1 MRKNNRQK
9 DSNLKTFFSLFC
21 AKIFR
26 ARLFFLYL
34 SVVTS
39 EILSNTTEEMMMMPM
54 TTMRSSPA
62 SSSTNNAR
70 SGRCERRGT
79 RKGRF
84 LNENN
89 DDFVGKKRSQRR
101 RSNGDSDDVILDTL
115 RISDDEAEPINASS
129 SLSERRS
136 KDEEEDNE
144 TFEERLKTTAIS
156 ICAAVS
162 VSSVFCVDPA
172 LAGFGAPTGAV
183 LSPPVNTIR
192 MDKLEK
198 MNDEAKRKISGITT
212 TGNIDILLQ
221 ELNELQQLDTKE
233 LDDMDAERALL
244 MANSVK
250 ENLDTFSE
258 SEKASEMNEQKMR
271 LLNKRKEEAELVQ
284 RLVDRRVALGKL
296 NNQTPLIVYGSA
308 LAASLIAN
316 TTMHPV
322 DTMKVRRITLKSR
335 RNIEERDSMDE
346 LDNNINRGSGG
357 RGGEAST
364 SMSFDDSGV
373 ATMQA
378 PTATATAG
386 KIQEQKPY
394 EPTMNEIMGEGGF
407 MSLYDGLG
415 PNLAK
420 EGVPLTLYLG
430 VYETVKLSLLDN
442 TAFFNEH
449 VILCYLLAG
458 GCGEFIASLIRVPAE
473 AVKSRTQ
480 TGATIPEAIQSNFK
494 SARGREN
501 IFKTWTVAVVRDIPF
516 GAIQIALF
524 ESLKLVLTS
533 QEHAPFDPNSLLGE
547 AILGACGGIAGS
559 LSVTPLDVV
568 VTRLIQQME
577 SADAAQDSILMSQE
591 EGEAMTPAM
600 ERNSNVDGPFE
611 MVQKIYAEGGA
622 GAFWSGAQERVLY
635 WGPAVAIFL
644 SAYCRI
650 RQSFL

>member
-1 MRKNNRQK
+1 M
-9 DSNLKTFFSLFC
+9 
-21 AKIFR
+21 
-26 ARLFFLYL
+26 
-34 SVVTS
+34 
-39 EILSNTTEEMMMMPM
+39 
-54 TTMRSSPA
+54 TMRSSVA
-62 SSSTNNAR
+62 SSSSTNKTTSKR
-70 SGRCERRGT
+70 PHCERRRGT
-79 RKGRF
+79 RNNGCV
-84 LNENN
+84 LNKSNDEN
-89 DDFVGKKRSQRR
+89 FGKKRSQRR
-101 RSNGDSDDVILDTL
+101 SHDTFGDSDDDVIQ
-115 RISDDEAEPINASS
+115 ISDEAEPITSS
-129 SLSERRS
+129 RRS
-136 KDEEEDNE
+136 KEDNNKE
-144 TFEERLKTTAIS
+144 DKEDKTLFEERLKTTAIS
-156 ICAAVS
+156 ICAVVS
-162 VSSVFCVDPA
+162 VSSAFCADPA

-198 MNDEAKRKISGITT
+198 MNDEAKKRLSGITT

>member
-1 MRKNNRQK
+1 M
-9 DSNLKTFFSLFC
+9 
-21 AKIFR
+21 
-26 ARLFFLYL
+26 
-34 SVVTS
+34 
-39 EILSNTTEEMMMMPM
+39 
-54 TTMRSSPA
+54 TMRSSVA
-62 SSSTNNAR
+62 SSSSTNKTTSKR
-70 SGRCERRGT
+70 PHCERRRGT
-79 RKGRF
+79 RNNGCV
-84 LNENN
+84 LNKSNDEN
-89 DDFVGKKRSQRR
+89 FGKKRSQRR
-101 RSNGDSDDVILDTL
+101 SHDTFGDSDDDVIQ
-115 RISDDEAEPINASS
+115 ISDEAEPIT
-129 SLSERRS
+129 LSRRS
-136 KDEEEDNE
+136 KEEDDKE
-144 TFEERLKTTAIS
+144 DKEDKTLFEERLKTTAIS

-162 VSSVFCVDPA
+162 ISSAFCVDPA

-198 MNDEAKRKISGITT
+198 MNDEAKKRLSGITT

-284 RLVDRRVALGKL
+284 RLVDRRVSLGKL

-335 RNIEERDSMDE
+335 RNMEERDLMDE
-346 LDNNINRGSGG
+346 LDNNINRGSEG

>member
-1 MRKNNRQK
+1 MMRPT
-9 DSNLKTFFSLFC
+9 L
-21 AKIFR
+21 
-26 ARLFFLYL
+26 
-34 SVVTS
+34 V
-39 EILSNTTEEMMMMPM
+39 
-54 TTMRSSPA
+54 TMRSSA
-62 SSSTNNAR
+62 SSSTNTTTTTT
-70 SGRCERRGT
+70 SSRCERRGT
-79 RKGRF
+79 RRRF
-84 LNENN
+84 LNN
-89 DDFVGKKRSQRR
+89 DDFGKKRSQSRR
-101 RSNGDSDDVILDTL
+101 QRSNGDSDDVILDL
-115 RISDDEAEPINASS
+115 ISDEAETINSS
-129 SLSERRS
+129 SLSRS
-136 KDEEEDNE
+136 KEEDKGE
-144 TFEERLKTTAIS
+144 DKTFEERLKTTAIS
-156 ICAAVS
+156 ICAALS
-162 VSSVFCVDPA
+162 VSSVAFVDPA
-172 LAGFGAPTGAV
+172 FAGFGAPTGAV

-198 MNDEAKRKISGITT
+198 MNDEAKKRLSGITT
-212 TGNIDILLQ
+212 TGNLDILLQ

-250 ENLDTFSE
+250 ENLDTFSA

-346 LDNNINRGSGG
+346 LDNNINRGSAG

-533 QEHAPFDPNSLLGE
+533 QENAPFDPNSLLGE

>member
-1 MRKNNRQK
+1 MNK
-9 DSNLKTFFSLFC
+9 SN
-21 AKIFR
+21 
-26 ARLFFLYL
+26 
-34 SVVTS
+34 
-39 EILSNTTEEMMMMPM
+39 
-54 TTMRSSPA
+54 
-62 SSSTNNAR
+62 
-70 SGRCERRGT
+70 
-79 RKGRF
+79 
-84 LNENN
+84 NEN
-89 DDFVGKKRSQRR
+89 FGKKRSRR
-101 RSNGDSDDVILDTL
+101 RSHDNFGDSDDDVIQ
-115 RISDDEAEPINASS
+115 ISDEAEPITSS
-129 SLSERRS
+129 RRS
-136 KDEEEDNE
+136 KEDNKE
-144 TFEERLKTTAIS
+144 DKEDKTLFEERLKTTVIS

-162 VSSVFCVDPA
+162 ISSAFCVDPA

-198 MNDEAKRKISGITT
+198 MNDEAKKRLSGITT

-346 LDNNINRGSGG
+346 LDSNINRGSGG

-458 GCGEFIASLIRVPAE
+458 GCGEFIASIIRVPAE

>member
-1 MRKNNRQK
+1 M
-9 DSNLKTFFSLFC
+9 
-21 AKIFR
+21 
-26 ARLFFLYL
+26 
-34 SVVTS
+34 TS
-39 EILSNTTEEMMMMPM
+39 EILSNTEEMMMRP
-54 TTMRSSPA
+54 TSLTRSSA
-62 SSSTNNAR
+62 SSSTNNT
-70 SGRCERRGT
+70 SSRCERRGT
-79 RKGRF
+79 RGRF
-84 LNENN
+84 LNSN
-89 DDFVGKKRSQRR
+89 DFGKKRSQRR
-101 RSNGDSDDVILDTL
+101 SHGDSDDVILDL
-115 RISDDEAEPINASS
+115 RISDEAETIK
-129 SLSERRS
+129 LSRS
-136 KDEEEDNE
+136 KEEDKE
-144 TFEERLKTTAIS
+144 EDKTFEERLKTTAIS
-156 ICAAVS
+156 ICAALS
-162 VSSVFCVDPA
+162 ISSVAFVDPA

-198 MNDEAKRKISGITT
+198 MNDEAKKRLSGITT

-346 LDNNINRGSGG
+346 LDNDINRGSGG

-577 SADAAQDSILMSQE
+577 AADAAQDSILMSQE

>member
-1 MRKNNRQK
+1 
-9 DSNLKTFFSLFC
+9 
-21 AKIFR
+21 
-26 ARLFFLYL
+26 
-34 SVVTS
+34 
-39 EILSNTTEEMMMMPM
+39 
-54 TTMRSSPA
+54 MRSSVA
-62 SSSTNNAR
+62 SSSSTNKTTSKR
-70 SGRCERRGT
+70 PHCERRRGT
-79 RKGRF
+79 RNNGGV
-84 LNENN
+84 LNKSNDEN
-89 DDFVGKKRSQRR
+89 FGKKRSQRR
-101 RSNGDSDDVILDTL
+101 SHDTFGDSDDDVIQ
-115 RISDDEAEPINASS
+115 ISDEAEPIT
-129 SLSERRS
+129 LSRRS
-136 KDEEEDNE
+136 KEEDDKE
-144 TFEERLKTTAIS
+144 DKEDKTLFEERLKTTAIS

-162 VSSVFCVDPA
+162 ISSAFCVDPA

-198 MNDEAKRKISGITT
+198 MNDEAKGRLSGITT

-284 RLVDRRVALGKL
+284 RLVDRRVSLGKL

-335 RNIEERDSMDE
+335 RNMEERDSMDE

>member
-1 MRKNNRQK
+1 M
-9 DSNLKTFFSLFC
+9 
-21 AKIFR
+21 
-26 ARLFFLYL
+26 
-34 SVVTS
+34 
-39 EILSNTTEEMMMMPM
+39 
-54 TTMRSSPA
+54 TMRSSA
-62 SSSTNNAR
+62 SSSSTKNTSKSPNR
-70 SGRCERRGT
+70 ERRRGT
-79 RKGRF
+79 RNNGRV
-84 LNENN
+84 LNKSNNEN
-89 DDFVGKKRSQRR
+89 FGKKRSQRR
-101 RSNGDSDDVILDTL
+101 SHNNFGDSDDDVIQ
-115 RISDDEAEPINASS
+115 ISDEAEPITSS
-129 SLSERRS
+129 RRS
-136 KDEEEDNE
+136 KEDNKE
-144 TFEERLKTTAIS
+144 DKEDKTLFEERLKTTVIS

-162 VSSVFCVDPA
+162 ISSAFCVDPA

-198 MNDEAKRKISGITT
+198 MNDEAKKRLSGITT

-458 GCGEFIASLIRVPAE
+458 GCGEFIASIIRVPAE

>member
-1 MRKNNRQK
+1 M
-9 DSNLKTFFSLFC
+9 
-21 AKIFR
+21 
-26 ARLFFLYL
+26 
-34 SVVTS
+34 
-39 EILSNTTEEMMMMPM
+39 
-54 TTMRSSPA
+54 
-62 SSSTNNAR
+62 SSS
-70 SGRCERRGT
+70 S
-79 RKGRF
+79 
-84 LNENN
+84 
-89 DDFVGKKRSQRR
+89 
-101 RSNGDSDDVILDTL
+101 
-115 RISDDEAEPINASS
+115 
-129 SLSERRS
+129 
-136 KDEEEDNE
+136 EEEEVTTTDRDDGSWQK
-144 TFEERLKTTAIS
+144 RLKMAS
-156 ICAAVS
+156 VS
-162 VSSVFCVDPA
+162 VAAASVLSASVADPA

-198 MNDEAKRKISGITT
+198 LNNEAKKRLSGITT

-221 ELNELQQLDTKE
+221 ELYELQQLDTEE
-233 LDDMDAERALL
+233 LDDVEAERALL
-244 MANSVK
+244 LANSVK

-258 SEKASEMNEQKMR
+258 SEKASELNEQKTR

-322 DTMKVRRITLKSR
+322 DTMKVRRIALKSR
-335 RNIEERDSMDE
+335 KKIEERDSMDE
-346 LDNNINRGSGG
+346 LDSGRGSEGG
-357 RGGEAST
+357 VST

-373 ATMQA
+373 ATMRA
-378 PTATATAG
+378 PTAGRNAASTTSSSS
-386 KIQEQKPY
+386 EQY
-394 EPTMNEIMGEGGF
+394 EPTMQEIMGEGGF

-430 VYETVKLSLLDN
+430 VYETVKLFLLGN
-442 TAFFNEH
+442 TAYFNEH
-449 VILCYLLAG
+449 IILCYLVAG
-458 GCGEFIASLIRVPAE
+458 GCGELVASVIRVPAE

-480 TGATIPEAIQSNFK
+480 TGASIPEAIQSNFK

-547 AILGACGGIAGS
+547 AILGACGGFVGS
-559 LSVTPLDVV
+559 LSVTPLDVI

-577 SADAAQDSILMSQE
+577 SADAALDSILLSQE
-591 EGEAMTPAM
+591 EGEALTPAM
-600 ERNSNVDGPFE
+600 ERNNNVDGPFE

-622 GAFWSGAQERVLY
+622 GAFWSGARERVLY

>member
-1 MRKNNRQK
+1 MMRPT
-9 DSNLKTFFSLFC
+9 L
-21 AKIFR
+21 
-26 ARLFFLYL
+26 
-34 SVVTS
+34 
-39 EILSNTTEEMMMMPM
+39 M
-54 TTMRSSPA
+54 TMRSSA
-62 SSSTNNAR
+62 SSSTNTTTTTT
-70 SGRCERRGT
+70 SSRCERRGT
-79 RKGRF
+79 RRRF
-84 LNENN
+84 LNN
-89 DDFVGKKRSQRR
+89 DDFGKKRSQSRR
-101 RSNGDSDDVILDTL
+101 QRSNGDSDDVILDL
-115 RISDDEAEPINASS
+115 ISDEAETINSS
-129 SLSERRS
+129 SLSRS
-136 KDEEEDNE
+136 KEEDKGE
-144 TFEERLKTTAIS
+144 DKTFEERLKTTAIS
-156 ICAAVS
+156 ICAALS
-162 VSSVFCVDPA
+162 ISSVAFVDPA

-198 MNDEAKRKISGITT
+198 MNDEAKKRLSGITT
-212 TGNIDILLQ
+212 TGNLDILLQ

-250 ENLDTFSE
+250 ENLDTFSA

-346 LDNNINRGSGG
+346 LDNNINRGSAV

-386 KIQEQKPY
+386 EIQEQKPY

-533 QEHAPFDPNSLLGE
+533 QENAPFDPNSLLGE

>member
-1 MRKNNRQK
+1 MKKKLVITR
-9 DSNLKTFFSLFC
+9 
-21 AKIFR
+21 
-26 ARLFFLYL
+26 
-34 SVVTS
+34 
-39 EILSNTTEEMMMMPM
+39 E
-54 TTMRSSPA
+54 
-62 SSSTNNAR
+62 SSS
-70 SGRCERRGT
+70 
-79 RKGRF
+79 
-84 LNENN
+84 
-89 DDFVGKKRSQRR
+89 
-101 RSNGDSDDVILDTL
+101 
-115 RISDDEAEPINASS
+115 SS
-129 SLSERRS
+129 SSSSR
-136 KDEEEDNE
+136 EEEVTTTDGDGSWCWSWR
-144 TFEERLKTTAIS
+144 ERLKMASIS
-156 ICAAVS
+156 VAAAS
-162 VSSVFCVDPA
+162 VLSASVADPA

-192 MDKLEK
+192 MDKLE
-198 MNDEAKRKISGITT
+198 NLNNEAKKRLSGITT

-221 ELNELQQLDTKE
+221 ELYELQQLDTEE
-233 LDDMDAERALL
+233 LDDVEAERALL
-244 MANSVK
+244 LANAVK

-258 SEKASEMNEQKMR
+258 SEKASELNEQKTR

-322 DTMKVRRITLKSR
+322 DTMKVRRIALKSR
-335 RNIEERDSMDE
+335 KKIEEIDSMDE
-346 LDNNINRGSGG
+346 LDSGRGSEGG
-357 RGGEAST
+357 VST

-373 ATMQA
+373 ATMRA
-378 PTATATAG
+378 PTAG
-386 KIQEQKPY
+386 KNAAASTSSTSSEQY
-394 EPTMNEIMGEGGF
+394 EPTMQEIMGEGGF

-420 EGVPLTLYLG
+420 EGIPLTLYLG
-430 VYETVKLSLLDN
+430 VYETVKLFLLGN
-442 TAFFNEH
+442 TAYFNEH
-449 VILCYLLAG
+449 IILCYLVAG
-458 GCGEFIASLIRVPAE
+458 GCGELVASVIRVPAE

-559 LSVTPLDVV
+559 LTVTPLDVT

-577 SADAAQDSILMSQE
+577 SADAALDSILLSQE
-591 EGEAMTPAM
+591 EGEALTPAM
-600 ERNSNVDGPFE
+600 ERNNNVDGPFE

-622 GAFWSGAQERVLY
+622 GAFWSGARERVLY

>member
-1 MRKNNRQK
+1 
-9 DSNLKTFFSLFC
+9 
-21 AKIFR
+21 
-26 ARLFFLYL
+26 
-34 SVVTS
+34 
-39 EILSNTTEEMMMMPM
+39 
-54 TTMRSSPA
+54 MRSSSA
-62 SSSTNNAR
+62 SSSSTKNTSFSPR
-70 SGRCERRGT
+70 ERRGS
-79 RKGRF
+79 RNGRF
-84 LNENN
+84 LNGNEN
-89 DDFVGKKRSQRR
+89 FGKKRSQRR
-101 RSNGDSDDVILDTL
+101 SHNNFGDSDDDVIQ
-115 RISDDEAEPINASS
+115 ISDEAEPIT
-129 SLSERRS
+129 LSRRG
-136 KDEEEDNE
+136 KEDNKE
-144 TFEERLKTTAIS
+144 DKEDKTLFEERLKTTAIS

-162 VSSVFCVDPA
+162 ISSAFCVDPA

-198 MNDEAKRKISGITT
+198 MNDEAKGRLSGITT

-458 GCGEFIASLIRVPAE
+458 GCGEFIASIIRVPAE

>member
-1 MRKNNRQK
+1 
-9 DSNLKTFFSLFC
+9 
-21 AKIFR
+21 
-26 ARLFFLYL
+26 
-34 SVVTS
+34 
-39 EILSNTTEEMMMMPM
+39 MMPM

-156 ICAAVS
+156 ICAALS

-198 MNDEAKRKISGITT
+198 MNDEAKRRLSGITT

>member
-1 MRKNNRQK
+1 
-9 DSNLKTFFSLFC
+9 
-21 AKIFR
+21 
-26 ARLFFLYL
+26 
-34 SVVTS
+34 
-39 EILSNTTEEMMMMPM
+39 M
-54 TTMRSSPA
+54 TRRNQSHSS
-62 SSSTNNAR
+62 
-70 SGRCERRGT
+70 
-79 RKGRF
+79 
-84 LNENN
+84 
-89 DDFVGKKRSQRR
+89 
-101 RSNGDSDDVILDTL
+101 
-115 RISDDEAEPINASS
+115 
-129 SLSERRS
+129 RRS
-136 KDEEEDNE
+136 KEDNKE
-144 TFEERLKTTAIS
+144 DKEDKTLFEERLKTTAIS

-162 VSSVFCVDPA
+162 ISSAFCVDPA

-198 MNDEAKRKISGITT
+198 MNDEAKKRLSGITT

-458 GCGEFIASLIRVPAE
+458 GCGEFIASIIRVPAE

>member
-1 MRKNNRQK
+1 M
-9 DSNLKTFFSLFC
+9 
-21 AKIFR
+21 
-26 ARLFFLYL
+26 
-34 SVVTS
+34 
-39 EILSNTTEEMMMMPM
+39 
-54 TTMRSSPA
+54 TMRSSVA
-62 SSSTNNAR
+62 SSSSTNKTTSKR
-70 SGRCERRGT
+70 PHCERRRGT
-79 RKGRF
+79 RNNGCV
-84 LNENN
+84 LNKSNDEN
-89 DDFVGKKRSQRR
+89 FGKKRSQRR
-101 RSNGDSDDVILDTL
+101 SHDTFGDSDDDVIQ
-115 RISDDEAEPINASS
+115 ISDEAEPIT
-129 SLSERRS
+129 LSRRS
-136 KDEEEDNE
+136 KEEDNKE
-144 TFEERLKTTAIS
+144 DKTLFEERLKTTAIS

-162 VSSVFCVDPA
+162 ISSAFCVDPA

-198 MNDEAKRKISGITT
+198 MNDEAKKRLSGITT

-335 RNIEERDSMDE
+335 RKVEERDSMDE

-577 SADAAQDSILMSQE
+577 SADAAQESILMSQE

-611 MVQKIYAEGGA
+611 MVRKIYAEGGA

>member
-1 MRKNNRQK
+1 MMRPT
-9 DSNLKTFFSLFC
+9 L
-21 AKIFR
+21 
-26 ARLFFLYL
+26 
-34 SVVTS
+34 
-39 EILSNTTEEMMMMPM
+39 M
-54 TTMRSSPA
+54 TMRSSA
-62 SSSTNNAR
+62 SSSTNTTTTTT
-70 SGRCERRGT
+70 SSRCERRGT
-79 RKGRF
+79 RRRF
-84 LNENN
+84 LNN
-89 DDFVGKKRSQRR
+89 DDFGKKRSQSRR
-101 RSNGDSDDVILDTL
+101 QRSNGDSDDVILDL
-115 RISDDEAEPINASS
+115 ISDEAETINSS
-129 SLSERRS
+129 SLSRS
-136 KDEEEDNE
+136 KEEDKGE
-144 TFEERLKTTAIS
+144 DKTFEERLKTTAIS
-156 ICAAVS
+156 ICAALS
-162 VSSVFCVDPA
+162 ISSVAFVDPA

-198 MNDEAKRKISGITT
+198 MNDEAKKRLSGITT
-212 TGNIDILLQ
+212 TGNLDILLQ

-250 ENLDTFSE
+250 ENLDTFSA

-346 LDNNINRGSGG
+346 LDNNINRGSAV

-386 KIQEQKPY
+386 EIQEQKPY

-430 VYETVKLSLLDN
+430 VYETVKLSLLDH

-533 QEHAPFDPNSLLGE
+533 QENAPFDPNSLLGE

>member
-1 MRKNNRQK
+1 M
-9 DSNLKTFFSLFC
+9 
-21 AKIFR
+21 
-26 ARLFFLYL
+26 
-34 SVVTS
+34 
-39 EILSNTTEEMMMMPM
+39 
-54 TTMRSSPA
+54 
-62 SSSTNNAR
+62 
-70 SGRCERRGT
+70 
-79 RKGRF
+79 
-84 LNENN
+84 NN
-89 DDFVGKKRSQRR
+89 DDFGKKRSQSRR
-101 RSNGDSDDVILDTL
+101 QRSNGDSDDVILDL
-115 RISDDEAEPINASS
+115 ISDEAETINSS
-129 SLSERRS
+129 SLSRS
-136 KDEEEDNE
+136 KEEDKGE
-144 TFEERLKTTAIS
+144 DKTFEERLKTTAIS
-156 ICAAVS
+156 ICAALS
-162 VSSVFCVDPA
+162 ISSVAFVDPA

-198 MNDEAKRKISGITT
+198 MNDEAKKRLSGITT
-212 TGNIDILLQ
+212 TGNLDILLQ

-250 ENLDTFSE
+250 ENLDTFSA

-346 LDNNINRGSGG
+346 LDNNINRGSAG

-533 QEHAPFDPNSLLGE
+533 QENAPFDPNSLLGE

>member
-1 MRKNNRQK
+1 M
-9 DSNLKTFFSLFC
+9 
-21 AKIFR
+21 
-26 ARLFFLYL
+26 
-34 SVVTS
+34 
-39 EILSNTTEEMMMMPM
+39 
-54 TTMRSSPA
+54 
-62 SSSTNNAR
+62 
-70 SGRCERRGT
+70 
-79 RKGRF
+79 
-84 LNENN
+84 NN
-89 DDFVGKKRSQRR
+89 DDFGKKRSQSRR
-101 RSNGDSDDVILDTL
+101 QRSNGDSDDVILDL
-115 RISDDEAEPINASS
+115 ISDEAETINSS
-129 SLSERRS
+129 SLSRS
-136 KDEEEDNE
+136 KEEDKGE
-144 TFEERLKTTAIS
+144 DKTFEERLKTTAIS
-156 ICAAVS
+156 ICAALS
-162 VSSVFCVDPA
+162 ISSVAFVDPA

-198 MNDEAKRKISGITT
+198 MNDEAKKRLSGITT
-212 TGNIDILLQ
+212 TGNLDILLQ

-250 ENLDTFSE
+250 ENLDTFSA

-533 QEHAPFDPNSLLGE
+533 QENAPFDPNSLLGE

>member
-1 MRKNNRQK
+1 M
-9 DSNLKTFFSLFC
+9 
-21 AKIFR
+21 
-26 ARLFFLYL
+26 
-34 SVVTS
+34 
-39 EILSNTTEEMMMMPM
+39 
-54 TTMRSSPA
+54 TMRSSGA
-62 SSSTNNAR
+62 SSSSTKNTSKSPN
-70 SGRCERRGT
+70 CERRRGT
-79 RKGRF
+79 RSGRRV
-84 LNENN
+84 LNKSNNEN
-89 DDFVGKKRSQRR
+89 FGKKRSQRR
-101 RSNGDSDDVILDTL
+101 SHNNFGDSDDDVIQ
-115 RISDDEAEPINASS
+115 ISDEAEPIT
-129 SLSERRS
+129 LSRRG
-136 KDEEEDNE
+136 KEDNKE
-144 TFEERLKTTAIS
+144 DKEDKTLFEERLKTTAIS
-156 ICAAVS
+156 ICAVVS
-162 VSSVFCVDPA
+162 ISSAFCVDPA

-198 MNDEAKRKISGITT
+198 MNDEAKKRLSGITT

-458 GCGEFIASLIRVPAE
+458 GCGEFIASIIRVPAE

>member
-1 MRKNNRQK
+1 M
-9 DSNLKTFFSLFC
+9 
-21 AKIFR
+21 
-26 ARLFFLYL
+26 
-34 SVVTS
+34 
-39 EILSNTTEEMMMMPM
+39 
-54 TTMRSSPA
+54 
-62 SSSTNNAR
+62 
-70 SGRCERRGT
+70 
-79 RKGRF
+79 
-84 LNENN
+84 NN
-89 DDFVGKKRSQRR
+89 DDFGKKRSQSRR
-101 RSNGDSDDVILDTL
+101 QRSNGDSDDVILDL
-115 RISDDEAEPINASS
+115 ISDEAETINSS
-129 SLSERRS
+129 SLSRS
-136 KDEEEDNE
+136 KEEDKGE
-144 TFEERLKTTAIS
+144 DKTFEERLKTTAIS
-156 ICAAVS
+156 ICAALS
-162 VSSVFCVDPA
+162 ISSVAFVDPA

-198 MNDEAKRKISGITT
+198 MNDEAKKRLSGITT
-212 TGNIDILLQ
+212 TGNLDILLQ

-346 LDNNINRGSGG
+346 LDNNINRGSAG

-533 QEHAPFDPNSLLGE
+533 QENAPFDPNSLLGE

>member
-1 MRKNNRQK
+1 
-9 DSNLKTFFSLFC
+9 
-21 AKIFR
+21 
-26 ARLFFLYL
+26 
-34 SVVTS
+34 
-39 EILSNTTEEMMMMPM
+39 M
-54 TTMRSSPA
+54 TRPTLIVTMRSSA
-62 SSSTNNAR
+62 SSSTNNTTTTT
-70 SGRCERRGT
+70 SSRCERRGT
-79 RKGRF
+79 RRF
-84 LNENN
+84 LNNENEN
-89 DDFVGKKRSQRR
+89 GKKRSAGLR
-101 RSNGDSDDVILDTL
+101 RSKGDSDVILDL
-115 RISDDEAEPINASS
+115 MISDEAETITSS

-136 KDEEEDNE
+136 KEEDKE
-144 TFEERLKTTAIS
+144 EDKTFERLLKTTVIS
-156 ICAAVS
+156 VCAALS
-162 VSSVFCVDPA
+162 ISSVACVDPA
-172 LAGFGAPTGAV
+172 FAGFGAPTGAV

-198 MNDEAKRKISGITT
+198 MNDEAKKRLSGITT
-212 TGNIDILLQ
+212 TGNIDILLL

-386 KIQEQKPY
+386 KIEEQKPY

-458 GCGEFIASLIRVPAE
+458 GCGEFIASIIRVPAE

-524 ESLKLVLTS
+524 ETLKLVLTS

-577 SADAAQDSILMSQE
+577 SADAAQDSILMGQE

>member
-1 MRKNNRQK
+1 M
-9 DSNLKTFFSLFC
+9 
-21 AKIFR
+21 
-26 ARLFFLYL
+26 
-34 SVVTS
+34 
-39 EILSNTTEEMMMMPM
+39 
-54 TTMRSSPA
+54 TMRSSVA
-62 SSSTNNAR
+62 SSSSTNKTTSKR
-70 SGRCERRGT
+70 PHCERRRGT
-79 RKGRF
+79 RNNGCV
-84 LNENN
+84 LNKSNDEN
-89 DDFVGKKRSQRR
+89 FGKKRSQRR
-101 RSNGDSDDVILDTL
+101 SHDTFGDSDDDVIQ
-115 RISDDEAEPINASS
+115 ISDEAEPIT
-129 SLSERRS
+129 LSRRS
-136 KDEEEDNE
+136 KEEDDKE
-144 TFEERLKTTAIS
+144 DKEDKTLFEERLKTTAIS

-162 VSSVFCVDPA
+162 ISSAFCVDPA

-198 MNDEAKRKISGITT
+198 MNDEAKKRLSGITT

>member
-1 MRKNNRQK
+1 M
-9 DSNLKTFFSLFC
+9 
-21 AKIFR
+21 
-26 ARLFFLYL
+26 
-34 SVVTS
+34 
-39 EILSNTTEEMMMMPM
+39 
-54 TTMRSSPA
+54 TMRSSVA
-62 SSSTNNAR
+62 SSSSTNKTTSKR
-70 SGRCERRGT
+70 PHCERRRGT
-79 RKGRF
+79 RNNGCV
-84 LNENN
+84 LNKSNDEN
-89 DDFVGKKRSQRR
+89 FGKKRSQRR
-101 RSNGDSDDVILDTL
+101 SHDTFGDSDDDVIQ
-115 RISDDEAEPINASS
+115 ISDEAEPIT
-129 SLSERRS
+129 LSRRS
-136 KDEEEDNE
+136 TEEDDKE
-144 TFEERLKTTAIS
+144 DKEDKTLFEERLKTTAIS

-162 VSSVFCVDPA
+162 ISSAFCVDPA

-198 MNDEAKRKISGITT
+198 MNDEAKKRLSGITT

-284 RLVDRRVALGKL
+284 RLVDRRVSLGKL

-335 RNIEERDSMDE
+335 RNMEERDSMDE
-346 LDNNINRGSGG
+346 LDNNINRGSEG

>member
-1 MRKNNRQK
+1 M
-9 DSNLKTFFSLFC
+9 
-21 AKIFR
+21 
-26 ARLFFLYL
+26 
-34 SVVTS
+34 
-39 EILSNTTEEMMMMPM
+39 
-54 TTMRSSPA
+54 TMRSSVA
-62 SSSTNNAR
+62 SSSSTNKTTSER
-70 SGRCERRGT
+70 PHCERRRGT
-79 RKGRF
+79 RNNGCV
-84 LNENN
+84 LNKSNDEN
-89 DDFVGKKRSQRR
+89 FGKKRSQRR
-101 RSNGDSDDVILDTL
+101 SHDTFGDSDDDVIQ
-115 RISDDEAEPINASS
+115 ISDEAEPIT
-129 SLSERRS
+129 LSRRS
-136 KDEEEDNE
+136 KEEDDKE
-144 TFEERLKTTAIS
+144 DKEDKTLFEERLKTTAIS

-162 VSSVFCVDPA
+162 ISSAFCVDPA

-198 MNDEAKRKISGITT
+198 MNDEAKKRLSGITT

>member
-1 MRKNNRQK
+1 M
-9 DSNLKTFFSLFC
+9 
-21 AKIFR
+21 
-26 ARLFFLYL
+26 
-34 SVVTS
+34 
-39 EILSNTTEEMMMMPM
+39 
-54 TTMRSSPA
+54 TMRSSA
-62 SSSTNNAR
+62 SSSSTKNTSKSPN
-70 SGRCERRGT
+70 CERRRGT
-79 RKGRF
+79 RNNGRV
-84 LNENN
+84 LNKSNNEN
-89 DDFVGKKRSQRR
+89 FGKKRSRR
-101 RSNGDSDDVILDTL
+101 RSHDNFGDSDDDVIQ
-115 RISDDEAEPINASS
+115 ISDEAEPITSS
-129 SLSERRS
+129 RRS
-136 KDEEEDNE
+136 KEDNKEEDKE
-144 TFEERLKTTAIS
+144 DKTLFEERLKTTAIS
-156 ICAAVS
+156 ICAVVS
-162 VSSVFCVDPA
+162 ISSAFCVDPA

-198 MNDEAKRKISGITT
+198 MNDEAKKRLSGITT

-458 GCGEFIASLIRVPAE
+458 GCGEFIASIIRVPAE

>member
-1 MRKNNRQK
+1 
-9 DSNLKTFFSLFC
+9 L
-21 AKIFR
+21 
-26 ARLFFLYL
+26 
-34 SVVTS
+34 
-39 EILSNTTEEMMMMPM
+39 
-54 TTMRSSPA
+54 
-62 SSSTNNAR
+62 
-70 SGRCERRGT
+70 
-79 RKGRF
+79 
-84 LNENN
+84 NN
-89 DDFVGKKRSQRR
+89 DDFGKKRSQSRR
-101 RSNGDSDDVILDTL
+101 QRSNGDSDDVILDL
-115 RISDDEAEPINASS
+115 ISDEAETINSS
-129 SLSERRS
+129 SLSRS
-136 KDEEEDNE
+136 KEEDKGE
-144 TFEERLKTTAIS
+144 DKTFEERLKTTAIS
-156 ICAAVS
+156 ICAALS
-162 VSSVFCVDPA
+162 ISSVAFVDPA

-198 MNDEAKRKISGITT
+198 MNDEAKKRLSGITT
-212 TGNIDILLQ
+212 TGNLDILLQ

-250 ENLDTFSE
+250 ENLDTFSA

-346 LDNNINRGSGG
+346 LDNNINRGSAG

-533 QEHAPFDPNSLLGE
+533 QENAPFDPNSLLGE

-577 SADAAQDSILMSQE
+577 SADAAQDSILMGQE

>member
-1 MRKNNRQK
+1 MRKKKRNQK
-9 DSNLKTFFSLFC
+9 WGACFEQKQH
-21 AKIFR
+21 
-26 ARLFFLYL
+26 
-34 SVVTS
+34 
-39 EILSNTTEEMMMMPM
+39 
-54 TTMRSSPA
+54 
-62 SSSTNNAR
+62 
-70 SGRCERRGT
+70 
-79 RKGRF
+79 
-84 LNENN
+84 EN
-89 DDFVGKKRSQRR
+89 FGKKRSRR
-101 RSNGDSDDVILDTL
+101 RSHNNFGDSDDDVIQ
-115 RISDDEAEPINASS
+115 ISDEAEPIT
-129 SLSERRS
+129 LSRRS
-136 KDEEEDNE
+136 KEDNKE
-144 TFEERLKTTAIS
+144 DKEDKTLFEERLKTTAIS

-162 VSSVFCVDPA
+162 ISSAFCVDPA

-198 MNDEAKRKISGITT
+198 MNDEAKKRLSGITT

-458 GCGEFIASLIRVPAE
+458 GCGEFIASIIRVPAE

>member
-1 MRKNNRQK
+1 M
-9 DSNLKTFFSLFC
+9 
-21 AKIFR
+21 
-26 ARLFFLYL
+26 
-34 SVVTS
+34 
-39 EILSNTTEEMMMMPM
+39 
-54 TTMRSSPA
+54 TMRSSVA
-62 SSSTNNAR
+62 SSSSTNKTTSKR
-70 SGRCERRGT
+70 PHCERRRGT
-79 RKGRF
+79 RNNGCV
-84 LNENN
+84 LNKSNDEN
-89 DDFVGKKRSQRR
+89 FGKKRSQRR
-101 RSNGDSDDVILDTL
+101 SHDTFGDSDDDVIQ
-115 RISDDEAEPINASS
+115 ISDEAEPIT
-129 SLSERRS
+129 LSRRS
-136 KDEEEDNE
+136 KEEDDKE
-144 TFEERLKTTAIS
+144 DKEDKTLFEERLKTTAIS

-162 VSSVFCVDPA
+162 ISSAFCVDPA

-192 MDKLEK
+192 MDKLEE

>member
-1 MRKNNRQK
+1 MMRPT
-9 DSNLKTFFSLFC
+9 L
-21 AKIFR
+21 
-26 ARLFFLYL
+26 
-34 SVVTS
+34 
-39 EILSNTTEEMMMMPM
+39 M
-54 TTMRSSPA
+54 TMRSSA
-62 SSSTNNAR
+62 SSSTNTTTTTT
-70 SGRCERRGT
+70 SSRCERRGT
-79 RKGRF
+79 RRRF
-84 LNENN
+84 LNN
-89 DDFVGKKRSQRR
+89 DDFGKKRSQSRR
-101 RSNGDSDDVILDTL
+101 QRSNGDSDDVILDL
-115 RISDDEAEPINASS
+115 ISDEAETINSS
-129 SLSERRS
+129 SLSRS
-136 KDEEEDNE
+136 KEEDKGE
-144 TFEERLKTTAIS
+144 DKTFEERLKTTAIS
-156 ICAAVS
+156 ICAALS
-162 VSSVFCVDPA
+162 ISSVAFVDPA

-198 MNDEAKRKISGITT
+198 MNDEAKKRLSGITT
-212 TGNIDILLQ
+212 TGNLDILLQ

-250 ENLDTFSE
+250 ENLDTFSA

>member
-1 MRKNNRQK
+1 MTQK
-9 DSNLKTFFSLFC
+9 SRAES
-21 AKIFR
+21 R
-26 ARLFFLYL
+26 AR
-34 SVVTS
+34 TRDNS
-39 EILSNTTEEMMMMPM
+39 EEEEKDK
-54 TTMRSSPA
+54 TMIGATSSPRCA
-62 SSSTNNAR
+62 SSPCSTSGRR
-70 SGRCERRGT
+70 SGDEKKKKKFVIT
-79 RKGRF
+79 R
-84 LNENN
+84 E
-89 DDFVGKKRSQRR
+89 
-101 RSNGDSDDVILDTL
+101 
-115 RISDDEAEPINASS
+115 SS
-129 SLSERRS
+129 SSSSSSSR
-136 KDEEEDNE
+136 EEVTTDGDGSWCCSWR
-144 TFEERLKTTAIS
+144 ERLKMASIS
-156 ICAAVS
+156 VAAAS
-162 VSSVFCVDPA
+162 VLSASVADPA

-192 MDKLEK
+192 MDKLE
-198 MNDEAKRKISGITT
+198 NLNNEAKKRLSGITT

-221 ELNELQQLDTKE
+221 ELYELQQLDTEE
-233 LDDMDAERALL
+233 LDDVEAERALL
-244 MANSVK
+244 LANSVK

-258 SEKASEMNEQKMR
+258 SEKASELNEQKTR

-322 DTMKVRRITLKSR
+322 DTMKVRRIALKSR
-335 RNIEERDSMDE
+335 KKIEEIDSMDE
-346 LDNNINRGSGG
+346 LDSGRGSEGG
-357 RGGEAST
+357 VST

-373 ATMQA
+373 ATMRA
-378 PTATATAG
+378 PTAG
-386 KIQEQKPY
+386 KNAAASTSSTSSEQY
-394 EPTMNEIMGEGGF
+394 EPTMQEIMGEGGF

-420 EGVPLTLYLG
+420 EGIPLTLYLG
-430 VYETVKLSLLDN
+430 VYETVKLFLLGN
-442 TAFFNEH
+442 TAYFNEH
-449 VILCYLLAG
+449 IILCYLVAG
-458 GCGEFIASLIRVPAE
+458 GCGELVASVIRVPAE

-559 LSVTPLDVV
+559 LSTTPLDVI

-577 SADAAQDSILMSQE
+577 SADAALDSILLSQE
-591 EGEAMTPAM
+591 EGEALTPAM
-600 ERNSNVDGPFE
+600 ERNNNVDGPFE
-611 MVQKIYAEGGA
+611 MVQKIYVQGGA
-622 GAFWSGAQERVLY
+622 GAFWSGARERVLY

>member
-1 MRKNNRQK
+1 M
-9 DSNLKTFFSLFC
+9 
-21 AKIFR
+21 
-26 ARLFFLYL
+26 
-34 SVVTS
+34 
-39 EILSNTTEEMMMMPM
+39 
-54 TTMRSSPA
+54 TMRSSGA
-62 SSSTNNAR
+62 SSSSTKNTSKSPN
-70 SGRCERRGT
+70 CERRRGT
-79 RKGRF
+79 RNGGRV
-84 LNENN
+84 LNKSNNEN
-89 DDFVGKKRSQRR
+89 FGKKRSQRR
-101 RSNGDSDDVILDTL
+101 SHNNFGDSDDDVIQ
-115 RISDDEAEPINASS
+115 ISDEAEPITSS
-129 SLSERRS
+129 RRS
-136 KDEEEDNE
+136 KEDNKE
-144 TFEERLKTTAIS
+144 DKEDKTLFEERLKTTAIS

-162 VSSVFCVDPA
+162 ISSAFCVDPA

-198 MNDEAKRKISGITT
+198 MNDEAKKRLSGITT

-458 GCGEFIASLIRVPAE
+458 GCGEFIASIIRVPAE

>member
-1 MRKNNRQK
+1 M
-9 DSNLKTFFSLFC
+9 
-21 AKIFR
+21 
-26 ARLFFLYL
+26 
-34 SVVTS
+34 
-39 EILSNTTEEMMMMPM
+39 
-54 TTMRSSPA
+54 TMRSSGA
-62 SSSTNNAR
+62 SSSSTKNTSKSPNR
-70 SGRCERRGT
+70 ERRRGT
-79 RKGRF
+79 RNTGRV
-84 LNENN
+84 LNKSSNEN
-89 DDFVGKKRSQRR
+89 FVGKKRSQRR
-101 RSNGDSDDVILDTL
+101 SHNNFGDSDDDVIQ
-115 RISDDEAEPINASS
+115 ISDEAEPITSS
-129 SLSERRS
+129 RRS
-136 KDEEEDNE
+136 KEDNKE
-144 TFEERLKTTAIS
+144 DKEDKTLFEERLKTTAIS

-162 VSSVFCVDPA
+162 ISSAFCVDPA

-198 MNDEAKRKISGITT
+198 MNDEAKKRLSGITT

-458 GCGEFIASLIRVPAE
+458 GCGEFIASIIRVPAE

>member
-1 MRKNNRQK
+1 MNK
-9 DSNLKTFFSLFC
+9 S
-21 AKIFR
+21 
-26 ARLFFLYL
+26 
-34 SVVTS
+34 
-39 EILSNTTEEMMMMPM
+39 
-54 TTMRSSPA
+54 
-62 SSSTNNAR
+62 
-70 SGRCERRGT
+70 
-79 RKGRF
+79 
-84 LNENN
+84 NEN
-89 DDFVGKKRSQRR
+89 FGKKRSRR
-101 RSNGDSDDVILDTL
+101 RSHNNFGDSDDDVIQ
-115 RISDDEAEPINASS
+115 ISDEAEPIT
-129 SLSERRS
+129 LSRRS
-136 KDEEEDNE
+136 KEDNKE
-144 TFEERLKTTAIS
+144 DKEDKTLFEERLKTTAIS

-162 VSSVFCVDPA
+162 ISSAFCVDPA

-198 MNDEAKRKISGITT
+198 MNDEAKKRLSGITT

-386 KIQEQKPY
+386 KIQEQKSY

>member
-1 MRKNNRQK
+1 M
-9 DSNLKTFFSLFC
+9 
-21 AKIFR
+21 
-26 ARLFFLYL
+26 
-34 SVVTS
+34 
-39 EILSNTTEEMMMMPM
+39 
-54 TTMRSSPA
+54 TMRSSVA
-62 SSSTNNAR
+62 SSSSTNKTTSKR
-70 SGRCERRGT
+70 PHCERRRGT
-79 RKGRF
+79 RNNGCV
-84 LNENN
+84 LNKSNDEN
-89 DDFVGKKRSQRR
+89 FGKKRSQRR
-101 RSNGDSDDVILDTL
+101 SHDTFGDSDDDVIQ
-115 RISDDEAEPINASS
+115 ISDEAEPIT
-129 SLSERRS
+129 LSRRS
-136 KDEEEDNE
+136 KEEDDKE
-144 TFEERLKTTAIS
+144 DKEDKTLFEERLKTTAIS

-162 VSSVFCVDPA
+162 ISSAFCVDPA

>member
-1 MRKNNRQK
+1 M
-9 DSNLKTFFSLFC
+9 S
-21 AKIFR
+21 
-26 ARLFFLYL
+26 
-34 SVVTS
+34 
-39 EILSNTTEEMMMMPM
+39 
-54 TTMRSSPA
+54 
-62 SSSTNNAR
+62 
-70 SGRCERRGT
+70 
-79 RKGRF
+79 
-84 LNENN
+84 
-89 DDFVGKKRSQRR
+89 
-101 RSNGDSDDVILDTL
+101 
-115 RISDDEAEPINASS
+115 
-129 SLSERRS
+129 RRS
-136 KDEEEDNE
+136 KEEDDKE
-144 TFEERLKTTAIS
+144 DKEDKTLFEERLKTTAIS

-162 VSSVFCVDPA
+162 ISSAFCVDPA

-198 MNDEAKRKISGITT
+198 MNDEAKKRLSGITT

-284 RLVDRRVALGKL
+284 RLVDRRVSLGKL

-357 RGGEAST
+357 RGGEAAT
-364 SMSFDDSGV
+364 S
-373 ATMQA
+373 
-378 PTATATAG
+378 G
-386 KIQEQKPY
+386 KIQEQNPY

-591 EGEAMTPAM
+591 EG
-600 ERNSNVDGPFE
+600 
-611 MVQKIYAEGGA
+611 
-622 GAFWSGAQERVLY
+622 
-635 WGPAVAIFL
+635 L
-644 SAYCRI
+644 SLIHISEPTRPY
-650 RQSFL
+650 

>member
-1 MRKNNRQK
+1 M
-9 DSNLKTFFSLFC
+9 
-21 AKIFR
+21 
-26 ARLFFLYL
+26 
-34 SVVTS
+34 
-39 EILSNTTEEMMMMPM
+39 
-54 TTMRSSPA
+54 
-62 SSSTNNAR
+62 
-70 SGRCERRGT
+70 
-79 RKGRF
+79 
-84 LNENN
+84 NN
-89 DDFVGKKRSQRR
+89 DDFGKKRSQSRR
-101 RSNGDSDDVILDTL
+101 QRSNGDSDDVILDL
-115 RISDDEAEPINASS
+115 ISDEAETINSS
-129 SLSERRS
+129 SLSRS
-136 KDEEEDNE
+136 KEEDKGE
-144 TFEERLKTTAIS
+144 DKTFEERLKTTAIS
-156 ICAAVS
+156 ICAALS
-162 VSSVFCVDPA
+162 VSSVAFVDPA

-198 MNDEAKRKISGITT
+198 MNDEAKKRLSGITT
-212 TGNIDILLQ
+212 TGNLDILLQ

-250 ENLDTFSE
+250 ENLDTFSA

-533 QEHAPFDPNSLLGE
+533 QENAPFDPNSLLGE

>member
-1 MRKNNRQK
+1 MMRPT
-9 DSNLKTFFSLFC
+9 L
-21 AKIFR
+21 
-26 ARLFFLYL
+26 
-34 SVVTS
+34 
-39 EILSNTTEEMMMMPM
+39 M
-54 TTMRSSPA
+54 TMRSSGA
-62 SSSTNNAR
+62 SSSSTKNTSKSPNR
-70 SGRCERRGT
+70 ERRRGT
-79 RKGRF
+79 RNNGRV
-84 LNENN
+84 LNKSNDEN
-89 DDFVGKKRSQRR
+89 FVGKKRSQRR
-101 RSNGDSDDVILDTL
+101 RSHDTFGDSDDDVIQ
-115 RISDDEAEPINASS
+115 ISDEAEPITSS
-129 SLSERRS
+129 RRS
-136 KDEEEDNE
+136 KEDNKE
-144 TFEERLKTTAIS
+144 DKTLFEERLKTTFAIS

-162 VSSVFCVDPA
+162 ISSAFCADPA

-198 MNDEAKRKISGITT
+198 MNDEAKKRLSGITT

>member
-1 MRKNNRQK
+1 M
-9 DSNLKTFFSLFC
+9 
-21 AKIFR
+21 
-26 ARLFFLYL
+26 
-34 SVVTS
+34 
-39 EILSNTTEEMMMMPM
+39 
-54 TTMRSSPA
+54 TMRSSVA
-62 SSSTNNAR
+62 SSSSTNKTTSKSPNF
-70 SGRCERRGT
+70 CERRRGT
-79 RKGRF
+79 RNNGCV
-84 LNENN
+84 LNKSNDEN
-89 DDFVGKKRSQRR
+89 FGKKRSQRR
-101 RSNGDSDDVILDTL
+101 SHDTFGDSDDDVIQ
-115 RISDDEAEPINASS
+115 ISDEAEPIT
-129 SLSERRS
+129 LSRRS
-136 KDEEEDNE
+136 KEEDDKE
-144 TFEERLKTTAIS
+144 DKEDKTLFEERLKTTAIS

-162 VSSVFCVDPA
+162 ISSAFCVDPA